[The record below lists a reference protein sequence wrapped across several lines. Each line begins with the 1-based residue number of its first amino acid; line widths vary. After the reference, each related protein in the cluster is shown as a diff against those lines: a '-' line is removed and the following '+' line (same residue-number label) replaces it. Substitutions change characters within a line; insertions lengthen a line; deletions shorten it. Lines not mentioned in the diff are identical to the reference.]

1 MGKLTGVTR
10 RKIAG
15 KQFTMSTAQ
24 VVDVVL
30 DSDDDGVV
38 DGVDKDEAKMM
49 DTISSTGKTQR
60 ADGTATASGG
70 AANDDVKTHND
81 VIEIGSD

>member
-30 DSDDDGVV
+30 VSDDDGVV
-38 DGVDKDEAKMM
+38 DDVDKDEARMM
-49 DTISSTGKTQR
+49 DTVSSTGKTPSGRSEQMEWQQHR
-60 ADGTATASGG
+60 AARATM
-70 AANDDVKTHND
+70 T
-81 VIEIGSD
+81 

>member
-10 RKIAG
+10 RKIAE

-30 DSDDDGVV
+30 VSDDDG
-38 DGVDKDEAKMM
+38 
-49 DTISSTGKTQR
+49 
-60 ADGTATASGG
+60 
-70 AANDDVKTHND
+70 
-81 VIEIGSD
+81 